1 MSELFF
7 INILLELE
15 RVAPG
20 FASPLGFNG
29 LRSCQLNL
37 LGGRRRG
44 KLSSVINGN
53 EL

>member
-1 MSELFF
+1 LHAGTIARLRATRIPVMSELFF

-29 LRSCQLNL
+29 LRSC
-37 LGGRRRG
+37 
-44 KLSSVINGN
+44 
-53 EL
+53 